1 MGSGDGGAVCWYCG
15 KVVATSTCLVVA
27 AMEGIEGI
35 GFAVSTAG
43 TGGYEW
49 HGTGRERKKSVTVKD
64 LGGGKHIGCRS
75 SNGGRRAWVQQRTG
89 NSGICG
95 KKKREKKSVTR
106 RRPSFSILRWLLAGG
121 P

>member
-1 MGSGDGGAVCWYCG
+1 MQSSSSLQLPLGQERNHPIQSIKILRLMGSGEGGAVCWYCG

-64 LGGGKHIGCRS
+64 LSRS
-75 SNGGRRAWVQQRTG
+75 PLLISVVESTVVVITSAVEVDERR
-89 NSGICG
+89 
-95 KKKREKKSVTR
+95 
-106 RRPSFSILRWLLAGG
+106 
-121 P
+121 